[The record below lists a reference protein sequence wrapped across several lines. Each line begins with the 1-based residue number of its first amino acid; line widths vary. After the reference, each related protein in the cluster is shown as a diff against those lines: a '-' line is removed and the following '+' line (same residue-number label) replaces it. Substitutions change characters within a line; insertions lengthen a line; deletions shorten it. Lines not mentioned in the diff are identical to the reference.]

1 MFIGPLT
8 LLGLFACDLP
18 NPQEPVFF
26 EGPALITDVVTA
38 CDAERDERRMEI
50 TTEGWTSGG
59 MISMSLDGARFESHK
74 LLSAEAAEDGAWDVL
89 ALTLDVLPDPV
100 EVVADSSTAYLCD
113 PSTEDNLAWRL
124 VVYDAFTREVS
135 DFRVWGPE
143 LDWNAVA
150 GYSTCDKRLEE

>member
-1 MFIGPLT
+1 MLTGPLIPLW
-8 LLGLFACDLP
+8 LLACEVP
-18 NPQEPVFF
+18 NPEAPSFF

-38 CDAERDERRMEI
+38 CDAERDERRVQV

-74 LLSAEAAEDGAWDVL
+74 LLSSEAAEDGAWDVL
-89 ALTLDVLPDPV
+89 SLTLDVLADPV
-100 EVVADSSTAYLCD
+100 EVVADASTAYLCD
-113 PSTEDNLAWRL
+113 PSTESALAWRL

-135 DFRVWGPE
+135 DCRVWGPD

-150 GYSTCDKRLEE
+150 GYSTCDKRLGE

>member
-1 MFIGPLT
+1 MLTAPLLPLW
-8 LLGLFACDLP
+8 LLACALP
-18 NPQEPVFF
+18 SAETPTFF
-26 EGPALITDVVTA
+26 EGPALITDVIAV
-38 CDAERDERRMEI
+38 CDAERDERRFEI

-59 MISMSLDGARFESHK
+59 MIAMSLDGARFESHK

-89 ALTLDVLPDPV
+89 TLTLDVLPDPV
-100 EVVADSSTAYLCD
+100 EVVADASTAYLCD
-113 PSTEDNLAWRL
+113 PATEDALALRL

-135 DFRVWGPE
+135 DCRVWGAE

>member
-1 MFIGPLT
+1 MLTGPLLT
-8 LLGLFACDLP
+8 LWLIACDLP
-18 NPQEPVFF
+18 SGEAPTFY
-26 EGPALITDVVTA
+26 EGPALITDVATA
-38 CDAERDERRMEI
+38 CDAERDERRIEV

-74 LLSAEAAEDGAWDVL
+74 LLSAEAAEDGTWDVL
-89 ALTLDVLPDPV
+89 ALTLDVLADPV
-100 EVVADSSTAYLCD
+100 EVVADASTAYLCD
-113 PSTEDNLAWRL
+113 PTTEETLAWRL

-135 DFRVWGPE
+135 DCRVWGPE

>member
-1 MFIGPLT
+1 MLTGPLLT
-8 LLGLFACDLP
+8 LWLFACEIP
-18 NPQEPVFF
+18 NPEAPSFY

-38 CDAERDERRMEI
+38 CDADRDERRVEI
-50 TTEGWTSGG
+50 RTEGWTSGG

-74 LLSAEAAEDGAWDVL
+74 LLSVEAAEDGAWDVL

-100 EVVADSSTAYLCD
+100 EVVADASTAYLCD
-113 PSTEDNLAWRL
+113 PSTEEALAWRL

-135 DFRVWGPE
+135 DCRVWGPA